1 MSTTIHKQI
10 EECFALPKQDIRTA
24 TPLTLAFV
32 GDNVYDL
39 IIRTIV
45 YEQGN
50 RKLNSMHKKKS
61 DLVKASAQADLA
73 EYLLKNDLLSEEEAD
88 YYRKGKSAKPLSH
101 AKNAGISD
109 YRKATGLECLLG
121 YLFLTDKEDRAIEL
135 CKLGLEGLA
144 SSERATKE

>member
-1 MSTTIHKQI
+1 MSTTIHAQI
-10 EECFALPKQDIRTA
+10 EESFALPKQDIRTA

-39 IIRTIV
+39 IIRTIIF
-45 YEQGN
+45 EQGN

-61 DLVKASAQADLA
+61 DLVKASAQANLA
-73 EYLLKNDLLSEEEAD
+73 EYLLENGLLSEEEAD

-109 YRKATGLECLLG
+109 YRKATGLECLIG
-121 YLFLTDKEDRAIEL
+121 YLYLTDREARAIEL

-144 SSERATKE
+144 SKRATKE